1 MKEREGGC
9 TISYI
14 TKCIC
19 CSISK
24 RESERG
30 KQAISDEREREG
42 GESRQTARGRERQR
56 QRDREIERER
66 ESERK
71 RDKDQIHSY
80 KHKRHNSII
89 LIQEGE
95 RGECTMPMHSSV
107 HGS

>member
-30 KQAISDEREREG
+30 KQAISDEREG
-42 GESRQTARGRERQR
+42 
-56 QRDREIERER
+56 
-66 ESERK
+66 
-71 RDKDQIHSY
+71 
-80 KHKRHNSII
+80 
-89 LIQEGE
+89 GE
-95 RGECTMPMHSSV
+95 RGVQGTVQFKVVKSRYRKSI
-107 HGS
+107 GLG

>member
-1 MKEREGGC
+1 MATQRPGRMSLLDSRAADMD
-9 TISYI
+9 TW
-14 TKCIC
+14 
-19 CSISK
+19 
-24 RESERG
+24 
-30 KQAISDEREREG
+30 

-80 KHKRHNSII
+80 KHKRHSCII